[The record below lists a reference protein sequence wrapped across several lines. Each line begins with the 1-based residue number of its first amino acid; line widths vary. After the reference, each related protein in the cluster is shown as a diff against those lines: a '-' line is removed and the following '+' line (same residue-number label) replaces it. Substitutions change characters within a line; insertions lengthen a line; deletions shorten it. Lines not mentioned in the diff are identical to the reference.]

1 MRIVCKLMRWPVK
14 KKKFFSIVFAV
25 ILAVLVVFIIVIFSM
40 FRNELNA
47 IKTIKKISDDK
58 NLYTMEYNGDYGFE
72 AFLEAGGA
80 SSDNE
85 VAKFLSRYISKGY
98 YTYDIE
104 GTKNGCSTIA
114 AVNSEGKFMFGR
126 NFDWIDCTSMIV
138 KTKPEKGYASISTV
152 NLDFLG
158 YNKDYQPSGII
169 NSFLALGAPFV
180 PLDGMNEM
188 GLCIAD
194 LIIEDAGETHQ
205 NTEKIDLTTT
215 TAIRLILD
223 NAATVEEAINLLEQ
237 YDMHS
242 SNGAMHHLAIADS
255 YGNSVVVEY
264 IDNEM
269 YVTPTQF
276 VTNFFLTDGKNYGF
290 GSESSKIR
298 FNILSDIYNQNNGV
312 LEEDDIKSALISV
325 CQSKSFDP
333 GWISQW
339 SIVFNQSDKKIKFY
353 HYEDYDKEYV
363 FSID

>member
-1 MRIVCKLMRWPVK
+1 MH
-14 KKKFFSIVFAV
+14 
-25 ILAVLVVFIIVIFSM
+25 
-40 FRNELNA
+40 
-47 IKTIKKISDDK
+47 
-58 NLYTMEYNGDYGFE
+58 
-72 AFLEAGGA
+72 
-80 SSDNE
+80 
-85 VAKFLSRYISKGY
+85 
-98 YTYDIE
+98 
-104 GTKNGCSTIA
+104 
-114 AVNSEGKFMFGR
+114 
-126 NFDWIDCTSMIV
+126 
-138 KTKPEKGYASISTV
+138 
-152 NLDFLG
+152 
-158 YNKDYQPSGII
+158 
-169 NSFLALGAPFV
+169 
-180 PLDGMNEM
+180 
-188 GLCIAD
+188 AD

-223 NAATVEEAINLLEQ
+223 NAATVEEAIKLLEQ

-325 CQSKSFDP
+325 SQSKSFDS

-353 HYEDYDKEYV
+353 HCEDYDKEYV